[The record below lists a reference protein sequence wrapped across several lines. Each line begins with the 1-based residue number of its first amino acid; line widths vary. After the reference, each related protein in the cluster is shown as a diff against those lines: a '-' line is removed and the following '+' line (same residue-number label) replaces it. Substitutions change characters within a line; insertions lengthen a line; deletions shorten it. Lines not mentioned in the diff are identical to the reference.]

1 MKIEVKES
9 PAPVNPEALLKR
21 IFPFIVS
28 GLLILSACGQLGG
41 NPASPV
47 PASPAAASETPSPV
61 ISPTPIPTAPLLPT
75 ATPDPQALERPVFLA
90 WPLPASIG
98 LARISQ
104 YPNSAWSWHYLGLNP
119 GYECPPM
126 FGYLL
131 NVDSWPYWRDPAIPE
146 AEDKAQADP
155 HNFEMVECYSTS
167 AGGPSG
173 HEGTD
178 IKAPAGT
185 SVYAASDG
193 LVQIW
198 RDSGLNSMLVLKHCL
213 FGSWDTDSQCVD
225 GQQWYTTYMHLIPD
239 PVFLK
244 ENQPVAQGDSL
255 GTIYDQSINSHLHF
269 EVGHEQRS
277 YTNFVNPWGEDA
289 APWLGCLWLDQAL
302 CVNPNLAFKRL
313 AVYAAGELLIESGD
327 GTRINIQNAQGL
339 RKILLWSERVAVL
352 DVQGQLFAR
361 DWQEPGDSL
370 ADDLSTWPK
379 LAVNVL
385 DFQITDTRVAIL
397 DQNRQLLAK
406 ENGLQGEWIPQAENV
421 HAFSLADTR
430 LGYLTD
436 QGDLYVQTGTLK
448 DDWLIVKN
456 QVLAFQLVDNRIA
469 LVDEQRQLFVNE
481 GDIYAEYQ
489 LMASDLRAF
498 QLSNVR
504 LGVLDPQGNLLVKEG
519 NLRAEWVRLAENVRF
534 FQLADMRVWKQS
546 LDGQSSLKD
555 GNLYQPWSDLP
566 QIGATAVLLNGEMP
580 VTLP

>member
-1 MKIEVKES
+1 MIS
-9 PAPVNPEALLKR
+9 LKR
-21 IFPFIVS
+21 ALPTILI
-28 GLLILSACGQLGG
+28 GLLIFSACGQ
-41 NPASPV
+41 PAG
-47 PASPAAASETPSPV
+47 ASV
-61 ISPTPIPTAPLLPT
+61 TPIPPTQVISTETPVPVPDISRTVTPTFPLPT
-75 ATPDPQALERPVFLA
+75 ATPNPQALERPVFLA

-155 HNFEMVECYSTS
+155 HNFEMVACYSTS
-167 AGGPSG
+167 SGGPSG

-178 IKAPAGT
+178 IKAPTGT
-185 SVYAASDG
+185 PVQAAADG
-193 LVQIW
+193 LVQEW

-213 FGSWDTDSQCVD
+213 FGTWDADSVCVD
-225 GQQWYTTYMHLIPD
+225 GQQWYTTYMHLILD
-239 PVFLK
+239 PALLK

-269 EVGHEQRS
+269 EVGRDQRS

-302 CVNPNLAFKRL
+302 CVNPNPAFKRL
-313 AVYAAGELLIESGD
+313 AVYAAGEELLIESGD

-339 RKILLWSERVAVL
+339 QKILLWGERVAVL
-352 DVQGQLFAR
+352 DAQGQLFAR
-361 DWQEPGDSL
+361 DWQEPGASL

-379 LAVNVL
+379 LAENVL

-406 ENGLQGEWIPQAENV
+406 ENGLQGAWILQAENV

-430 LGYLTD
+430 LGYLTA

-448 DDWLIVKN
+448 GEWLLVKN

-469 LVDEQRQLFVNE
+469 FVDEQHQLFVNE
-481 GDIYAEYQ
+481 GDISAEYQ

-519 NLRAEWVRLAENVRF
+519 NLRAEWVLQAEHVRS
-534 FQLADMRVWKQS
+534 FQLTGLRVLMRSAEGVVKF
-546 LDGQSSLKD
+546 KD
-555 GNLYQPWSDLP
+555 GGLYQPWTDL
-566 QIGATAVLLNGEMP
+566 AYEASVEVCFNGEMP
-580 VTLP
+580 VYVR